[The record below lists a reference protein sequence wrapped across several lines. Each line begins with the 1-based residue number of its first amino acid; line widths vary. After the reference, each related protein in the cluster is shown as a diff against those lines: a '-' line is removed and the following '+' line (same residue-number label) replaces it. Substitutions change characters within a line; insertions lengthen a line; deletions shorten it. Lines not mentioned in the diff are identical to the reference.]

1 MGKNIDSEARMFR
14 FGIEILQEPLLME
27 MAMPLLTGVKGLP
40 EKLPP
45 LDVPLMIERIASHG
59 FQLIELNTD
68 LNIFFPNSFGVP
80 TLKRLLALKD
90 SLGLNY
96 TVHLP
101 LWSLEPSSPFE
112 EVRKASVDVMVDA
125 VLRFAFLEPEVY
137 VFHATG
143 PLATEF
149 FTSPSIPDLARPLLM
164 LMFQRNAARSIE
176 EILTRTNLPPRALA
190 IETIQFPFDL
200 TMALAEEFDLSVCFD
215 TGHVFSRQP
224 GPVDFHEALDKCL
237 PRLKEVHLHDA
248 WFTQEPDGL
257 VRWADHLTLGEG
269 KVPLKELFATLKEAN
284 FRGPII
290 FELTIPE
297 AVKSLEV
304 LRGYL

>member
-1 MGKNIDSEARMFR
+1 MFR
-14 FGIEILQEPLLME
+14 FGIEVLQEPLLLE
-27 MAMPLLTGVKGLP
+27 MAAPLLAGPAGLP

-45 LDVPLMIERIASHG
+45 LDVAGLVERIAGYG
-59 FQLIELNTD
+59 FRLIELNTD
-68 LNIFFPNSFGVP
+68 LNIFFPHSFGVP
-80 TLKRLLALKD
+80 ALKRLMELKE
-90 SLGLNY
+90 SHGLRY

-125 VLRFAFLEPEVY
+125 VLRFAPLDPEVY

-149 FTSPSIPDLARPLLM
+149 FISSSIPDLARPLLM

-176 EILTRTNLPPRALA
+176 EILRRTNLPPRALA
-190 IETIQFPFDL
+190 IETIQFPLDL
-200 TMALAEEFDLSVCFD
+200 TLGLAEEFDLSVCFD

-224 GPVDFHEALDKCL
+224 GPVDFHEALKKCL

-248 WFTQEPDGL
+248 WFRPEPEGSP
-257 VRWADHLTLGEG
+257 RWADHLPLGEG
-269 KVPLKELFATLKEAN
+269 EVPLGAFFASLKEAK
-284 FRGPII
+284 FEGPII

-297 AVKSLEV
+297 ALKSMDKLKEV
-304 LRGYL
+304 VGPVSL